1 LDGKDCRSLSL
12 QHYFGEEATEPCGV
26 CDLCVV
32 RQHKSG
38 VSESIEK
45 KIQYLLLEKPLPLH
59 DLIEAIEIGKEEDR
73 LKVLRSLMDSDT
85 VKIEDDL
92 YHWNAF

>member
-1 LDGKDCRSLSL
+1 
-12 QHYFGEEATEPCGV
+12 
-26 CDLCVV
+26 
-32 RQHKSG
+32 
-38 VSESIEK
+38 
-45 KIQYLLLEKPLPLH
+45 LH

>member
-1 LDGKDCRSLSL
+1 M
-12 QHYFGEEATEPCGV
+12 
-26 CDLCVV
+26 V

-45 KIQYLLLEKPLPLH
+45 KIQYLLLEKPLSLH

-73 LKVLRSLMDSDT
+73 LKVLRNLMDSDT